1 MTPKERLQYALY
13 MKRLHELFV
22 IKENIAFEY
31 QHKNY
36 NKAAAQIDNV
46 VDKMLNENIEY
57 VVDGTVSLKSP
68 KVDHIIEEALI
79 NQQEMLVKNP
89 NRFIQQRV
97 QHNTK
102 IYKDILQN
110 RIEKEN
116 YSLQQKILDEYEKRK
131 NEKIS
136 EEQLKKE
143 LKEKFADHGRKRSK
157 NIVKD
162 ALHTNQSNMSWIH
175 NMENGAK
182 YKVWMNGQSIS
193 GVRKWH
199 VASLIQPCYIDDYFD
214 ILYGSAPVQM
224 MYPGDLYGG
233 AENVANCKCWVYYT
247 NIRPKNF
254 RIGKT
259 YSSKAQTNNKSF
271 LTNLKTKIPGSIR
284 ETFKRIKKL
293 SPFGGKYYYDPEKKE
308 YNTPKNYKKFV
319 GVTDDGTLPN
329 NEKISKFFSKDV
341 SKTNL
346 FDKTIYDW
354 TCKPFDK
361 KLRIFAD
368 NDFNIENLKISLLN
382 DPRVI
387 NEDIP
392 YLLDEANVM
401 KRRMENLMD
410 GGYLKE
416 NMVLHRQQDQ
426 PHIENFQVGEIFEW
440 DSYNATSIS
449 KEGVDFYQSKVKFEE
464 KWNFT
469 ILAPKNTKEFIF
481 LQNHAR
487 NMFLRWNL
495 F

>member
-175 NMENGAK
+175 NMGNGAK

-193 GVRKWH
+193 GVRLWH

-247 NIRPKNF
+247 NVRPKYLKVGKNYMVKEPYYEEGSLSTISN
-254 RIGKT
+254 RIDKV
-259 YSSKAQTNNKSF
+259 
-271 LTNLKTKIPGSIR
+271 IR
-284 ETFKRIKKL
+284 RVKKL
-293 SPFGGKYYYDPEKKE
+293 SPFKNKYEYDTNNESYNIPKKYKQFKGK
-308 YNTPKNYKKFV
+308 TKN
-319 GVTDDGTLPN
+319 GLLPN
-329 NEKISKFFSKDV
+329 GERISKYFSKDV
-341 SKTNL
+341 TKTTI
-346 FDKTIYDW
+346 FDRIIDEW
-354 TCKPFDK
+354 TCTPFDK
-361 KLRIFAD
+361 EMRIFSD
-368 NDFNIENLKISLLN
+368 NKFNIRLLRNYLIN
-382 DPRVI
+382 DKDVPNKSIPRLI
-387 NEDIP
+387 EK
-392 YLLDEANVM
+392 A
-401 KRRMENLMD
+401 KRNKKRMEHLM
-410 GGYLKE
+410 
-416 NMVLHRQQDQ
+416 
-426 PHIENFQVGEIFEW
+426 
-440 DSYNATSIS
+440 
-449 KEGVDFYQSKVKFEE
+449 EGV
-464 KWNFT
+464 
-469 ILAPKNTKEFIF
+469 I
-481 LQNHAR
+481 
-487 NMFLRWNL
+487 
-495 F
+495 